1 MERKKD
7 IFEVP
12 QSMLGYIDLLCRL
25 SILSPSSDLIWRGDK
40 ASRDFVARSATGT
53 EKALNA
59 IS

>member
-25 SILSPSSDLIWRGDK
+25 SISPSSDLIWRGDK